1 MVAYIQLRERARILR
16 RQGKSIRGISQV
28 LRASKSTVS
37 YWCRD
42 IELSDK
48 QIRLLAKSQREG
60 AGLGRLRAAE
70 MKRAERISATR
81 TEFEHGKRSVGLLSR
96 RDIFILGAALYWG
109 EGYKSGNEECGLTN
123 SSPDIIQ
130 AFIVWLR
137 EIHSVESRDL
147 ILRVSINHSHKQR
160 IRAVEK
166 YWSSMTKIPLS
177 QFTKASFIKTKSQ
190 KIYANPYEH
199 FGTIRV
205 KVRRATALRRRIL
218 GSIAEIARQICE
230 T

>member
-1 MVAYIQLRERARILR
+1 MAYIQLRERARILR
-16 RQGKSIRGISQV
+16 RQGKSIRSISQV
-28 LRASKSTVS
+28 LPASKSTVS

-60 AGLGRLRAAE
+60 AGLGRLRSAE
-70 MKRAERISATR
+70 MKRAKRISATR
-81 TEFEHGKRSVGLLSR
+81 TEFERGKRSVGPLSR

-123 SSPDIIQ
+123 SNPDIIQ

-137 EIHSVESRDL
+137 EVHNIRSSDL

-160 IRAVEK
+160 VRAVEK
-166 YWSSMTKIPLS
+166 YWSNMTKIPLS
-177 QFTKASFIKTKSQ
+177 QFTKTSLIKTKSQ
-190 KIYANPYEH
+190 KIYANQDDH

-218 GSIAEIARQICE
+218 GSIAEIARQVRE